1 MIIYSFNDQLSD
13 DLVEQLSRTIKVDMY
28 QHPPVDGGFPFYSSY
43 NVARVR
49 HFPDTLEKYYDDKF
63 IKILYHLDLLGRT
76 IVDAFKWCQIYNKS
90 TGGKGHPVHTHFSG
104 NQLLSMVHFIRTPNN
119 QKCFY
124 FIVEGQKYYPDK
136 QNSGDFIVFPSWAS
150 HGVDPV
156 ECDDND
162 RIIVSAN
169 FNCNEYKESM
179 DPDNTFTLVCTKET
193 MWNKQ
198 FRKNMLTKVWSGKP

>member
-13 DLVEQLSRTIKVDMY
+13 DLVEQLSKTIKVDMY

-43 NVARVR
+43 NVATVR
-49 HFPDTLEKYYDDKF
+49 HFPDALEEYYDVKF
-63 IKILYHLDLLGRT
+63 RRILYHLDLLGRT
-76 IVDAFKWCQIYNKS
+76 VNNLYKWCQIYNRS
-90 TGGKGHPVHTHFSG
+90 TGGKGHPPHTHFSG
-104 NQLLSMVHFIRTPNN
+104 NQLLSIVHFVRTPKN

-124 FIVEGQKYYPDK
+124 FVCGGEKYYPDT

-156 ECDDND
+156 EVDNND

-169 FNCNEYKESM
+169 AHCREYK
-179 DPDNTFTLVCTKET
+179 DADLDDARALICTK
-193 MWNKQ
+193 KYC
-198 FRKNMLTKVWSGKP
+198 KNMVTRVWSNKL